1 MIKSIESDADEALVE
16 LLPNMKHKFED
27 GDEVLLT
34 QVEGMKLKE
43 GQSQEDPAFS
53 SDSIN
58 QTIHKVKV
66 VTPYAFKIGSTKRFE
81 KYVRNGIAKQLK
93 TKKVMSFKSLKDVM
107 ESSVSEIPLDG
118 NLAIADFE
126 KIQNNQLAHLAFDT
140 LDAFRVKNA
149 GRLPEPWNK

>member
-1 MIKSIESDADEALVE
+1 
-16 LLPNMKHKFED
+16 
-27 GDEVLLT
+27 
-34 QVEGMKLKE
+34 
-43 GQSQEDPAFS
+43 
-53 SDSIN
+53 
-58 QTIHKVKV
+58 
-66 VTPYAFKIGSTKRFE
+66 
-81 KYVRNGIAKQLK
+81 
-93 TKKVMSFKSLKDVM
+93 MSFKSLKDVM